1 MGSLGFDA
9 FSGTECLTFNV
20 LLCCARLLTLIPT
33 STAVTANENLIFF
46 LDPLL
51 DPLPVTHAP
60 ELRDAYC

>member
-1 MGSLGFDA
+1 LPMGSLGFDA

-46 LDPLL
+46 LG
-51 DPLPVTHAP
+51 PLPVIQAAGLPNTYP
-60 ELRDAYC
+60 